1 MQKFSRVFQVLFRWL
16 LTFTVA
22 FVWARYFI
30 HSLWQATLIAT
41 AVSVVFNLIFRV
53 AFNKKSSVSSLKKQ
67 ERENAENAFLSLS
80 MDVKAMDFFATLAS
94 KTGKAEKKKNCVV
107 VEYESGKKTV
117 LIPFLSH
124 KNLSCDEIAAYVV
137 LARKYKA
144 NKIVI
149 ICESADKECFSFAKN
164 FDEKFVIL
172 NQYEAYEKLYK
183 AQDCFPPIT
192 IKYKKEK
199 ALAFKELAMFS
210 LNKSRAKGY
219 FISALVLVVSSIFVR
234 STIYYCVVASLL
246 LIMAAI
252 SLCNPFAKNAKCDKV
267 L

>member
-1 MQKFSRVFQVLFRWL
+1 MQKFSRIFQVLFRWL

-107 VEYESGKKTV
+107 VEYESGEKTV

-149 ICESADKECFSFAKN
+149 ICENADKECFSFAKN

-246 LIMAAI
+246 IIMAAI